1 MGQVR
6 TGRLP
11 AGRALTPSTWAVGP
25 RPLGAYRI
33 LYAALTLLTMVPQ
46 AWWTGGLPDL
56 FFGPALGPAMFLR
69 GFPSEAALQAFNGLL
84 VCSLLLLA
92 AGIAV
97 RTVSVATGLLLL
109 LLSAWQFGANKLD
122 HDILQVVVPLAMA
135 TSGWGAS
142 YRLGRRE
149 DPGQWNAS
157 RSGRAVFVVGLLCA
171 FFMLSAALPKVA
183 TGWLDTDTQAVRYH
197 LVHNTR
203 LAWRDTG
210 AAAFLLAWAPSWT
223 WELLDWAVVLLESS
237 ILPALLLGPRFLRP
251 ALLLSAGF
259 HAGNAI
265 ILDIPFLENP
275 LTYLLPLM
283 AGTGLAS
290 TRATT
295 PSPGAAERPPAWAF
309 AAVAVLTVLLSL
321 PRPVNWWRTSWEIE
335 KVLTVGVGGASLA
348 ALALMAGRALA
359 GRRGA
364 TIPAGAPGVPPLL
377 LYDGSCGFCSWWVRQ
392 VLRRDRRRRFRF
404 AALASAVGREILL
417 GASLPP
423 EYDDSIVLRRTDGG
437 VFTKSGAVLRAAI
450 DLGWPWRLLG
460 LFLAVPR
467 PARDVVYDLVARR
480 RKSIVLA
487 GHSCP
492 LPSTAERE
500 QFLQDT
506 ASAMAARRGA
516 VPTLG
521 PPRS

>member
-1 MGQVR
+1 M
-6 TGRLP
+6 
-11 AGRALTPSTWAVGP
+11 TPSTWAVGL

-56 FFGPALGPAMFLR
+56 FFGPALGPLMFLR

-122 HDILQVVVPLAMA
+122 HDILQVAVPLAMV
-135 TSGWGAS
+135 TSGWGAC
-142 YRLGRRE
+142 YRLGRRD
-149 DPGQWNAS
+149 DPSQWDAG
-157 RSGRAVFVVGLLCA
+157 RSGRAVFVVALLSA
-171 FFMLSAALPKVA
+171 LFMLSGALPKLA
-183 TGWLDTDTQAVRYH
+183 TGWLDTGTQAVRYH
-197 LVHNTR
+197 LVQNTH

-210 AAAFLLAWAPSWT
+210 AATFLLEWAPSWA

-237 ILPALLLGPRFLRP
+237 ILPALLLGPRLLRP

-259 HAGNAI
+259 HAANAI

-275 LTYLLPLM
+275 LAYLLPVM
-283 AGTGLAS
+283 AGTGLGSAR
-290 TRATT
+290 TLN
-295 PSPGAAERPPAWAF
+295 PSPTAAGRPPVWTLAS
-309 AAVAVLTVLLSL
+309 VAVLTMLISL
-321 PRPVNWWRTSWEIE
+321 PRPMTWWRTSWEIE
-335 KVLTVGVGGASLA
+335 KVLTIGAGAAALA
-348 ALALMAGRALA
+348 ALAVMAGRALA

-364 TIPAGAPGVPPLL
+364 GPPAAAAGVPPLL

-404 AALASAVGREILL
+404 AALGSAVGRGVLT
-417 GASLPP
+417 GANLPP
-423 EYDDSIVLRRTDGG
+423 DYHDSIVLRRMDGS
-437 VFTKSGAVLRAAI
+437 VFTKSGAALRVAI
-450 DLGWPWRLLG
+450 DLGWPWRFLG
-460 LFLAVPR
+460 LCLAVPR
-467 PARDVVYDLVARR
+467 PARDAVYDLIARR
-480 RKSIVLA
+480 RRSIALA

-500 QFLQDT
+500 QFL
-506 ASAMAARRGA
+506 
-516 VPTLG
+516 
-521 PPRS
+521 